1 MKDISLL
8 NNIIVGRVDPHMKL
22 FSDGPEGDEKQN
34 FFFKRS

>member
-8 NNIIVGRVDPHMKL
+8 NNIIVGRVDTHMKL
-22 FSDGPEGDEKQN
+22 FSNEPEGEKTT

>member
-22 FSDGPEGDEKQN
+22 FSDGPEGEKRKL
-34 FFFKRS
+34 FFKRS